1 MNTLMEPQPEQAFR
15 RAMSAFV
22 TGVTVVS
29 AARNGGGMSGI
40 TVNSL
45 TSVSLKPRLLLWCLG
60 DQSERYDVFAEAEHW
75 GVSVLGAE
83 HEALAI
89 RFSRAEKE
97 TIEPE
102 EAETFAGAPV
112 LRVGVTH
119 LACRTHDRRVAGDH
133 LIIVGEV
140 TDFRVK
146 PGAALTFFRGLYG
159 RLDDPRETGSRD

>member
-1 MNTLMEPQPEQAFR
+1 MEPQPEQGYR

-29 AARNGGGMSGI
+29 AARAGGSLSGI

-75 GVSVLGAE
+75 GVTVLGAE
-83 HEALAI
+83 HEALAH
-89 RFSRAEKE
+89 RFARAETE
-97 TIEPE
+97 TIAPDESE
-102 EAETFAGAPV
+102 MFEGAPV
-112 LRVGVTH
+112 LRVGVAH
-119 LACRTHDRRVAGDH
+119 LSCKTHDRRVSGDH

-146 PGAALTFFRGLYG
+146 SGAALTFFRGLYG
-159 RLDDPRETGSRD
+159 SADDPRQGGSKD